1 MRELNIQTDENL
13 VLNGDFTEWPDHWKK
28 NLGRGWLSTQ
38 DEIYDDE
45 FTRFLAAGNE
55 ASVSQDI
62 IIPKDPGTDAH
73 YVLSFL
79 CETRHIEAGWVQ
91 ISVEG
96 SQDVQTIR
104 LEPGNARDREDDQ
117 ARLASGQPLAL
128 SPRVYEEKLELPIKS
143 GDVITLSIFS
153 PKNEPSDYL
162 SQICIFRIRLDLR
175 LGPLALQ
182 AVWLDD
188 QPSPL
193 GRTLHLCV
201 DGTHT
206 LKFEPEDDNAWLGTH
221 VALVSENNPDGAVLA
236 TPEWGVNQSLDRE
249 WQITC
254 PWLDLAEPHLL
265 TLILHNRYSAEPY
278 PISVSL
284 GHHRLVFREVL
295 EAAYYPVLEFSQGVR
310 LGVQVTSFY
319 TSLPVTGRPVTWTL
333 AGQPMLGVTQTND
346 EGWAYFDFQ
355 PTQAGDVEIE
365 ASVESLYYPSGVF
378 TQTFVVRVLA
388 TDPWRD
394 LSAVVDGVATRWEEK
409 TGYPNRGAVYSVVVK
424 LPETSPLLGTHLA
437 MHWSGDSPEQLGVVV
452 YPALGYWLPIPS
464 NGVELPWTLTSEDRL
479 DGQFWLSL
487 VCSKLL
493 LPSPKKPMSLA
504 RNVVRIGDVREAN
517 KLPEVDENESVL
529 LRVQVV
535 HDLNGGAG
543 EPVIGALVDWVA
555 QRKDSGSVEARSSTR
570 SGAGGWAGFL
580 FAPSQAIQYVVT
592 ASVRAHLEAVAVE
605 WPFDVVAAAA
615 NPWKS
620 EVKILLDGEEVDRV
634 ELGLHCRRGQTH
646 TLKVEPIAGSGW
658 VDANISLHWRGA
670 APDIGLVPTDL
681 GVSKVLV
688 AGGVEWKLV
697 SEANA
702 SISSLFDLELHL
714 EGERIVRELF
724 GRLIAAD
731 PKEELSLLLDQVQAV
746 LDGQALYPCLGAQH
760 RFNVLPN
767 ALTPLVG
774 LKASLTWS
782 GTPAD
787 QLEATID
794 PALNVPQLISDG
806 GTPWE
811 LDFTRSG
818 DRGEFALTLALPQ
831 LEFVATVT
839 PMKLAHNKVRIE
851 TWRES
856 AVDPV
861 VGQEPAW
868 NWVQVCSHFTGQAVG
883 EVPVKWMGSSVVP
896 SDADGWSGFAFSPE
910 NADQAYQVTAEV
922 ESLYD
927 GFKEQR
933 DTTVRALATDPWEG
947 LEVSFDQKEFKR
959 WSQHTCFPRRKGT
972 HSIDLRAAANSP
984 LSGRH
989 LILGMTGA
997 GPEALGINFQSAGLG
1012 VPRLFHGD
1020 MGLNYQFKVA
1030 DLRDASFALRL
1041 SSERLASLS
1050 PANPMSLGEGSQV
1063 LKISS
1068 NSSAFQT
1075 LDWGQALVGQV
1086 TVVSVISGKPMVG
1099 WVVTWRS
1106 PDLGVVNAETDYYGV
1121 ARVRFVPTTPG
1132 EAGLTAT
1139 VGGKDYSE
1147 SVELSYVLNEPRKI
1161 QTLCSPKPNGH
1172 LGELVSAVA
1181 NVVSAQTGEPL
1192 QDVEV
1197 RWDYP
1202 DRTIAPTRTDAE
1214 GNAWVEFRMPGV
1226 RKGLLQAVVTGGF
1239 GGWEAK
1245 FIEFELV
1252 PNMSTSTSTST
1263 STSSST
1269 WLQEF
1274 RPYVNDVEV
1283 DWLDVKLNLVSG
1295 EVCTLK
1301 LDYKYSWLIGA
1312 PEGFLTLEYA
1322 SDVEEQGLVFD
1333 PPLEQRCEMAKGTTS
1348 LSWSIFTEIAHS
1360 GPFVLNFSLPEFEQ
1374 LPNSPPLPGEVVN
1387 FAQEVDVKF
1396 DEFSVDFGASAYPCH
1411 GARHTVNVRPKPSSQ
1426 FLNKPIN
1433 LVWGGE
1439 PAANL
1444 GVVVAPSLGRE
1455 QLLTSEGVTWELNCL
1470 DTTRNGDFFL
1480 QLMLVES
1487 GLRSS
1492 PLAMSLGHNHVTVER
1507 WSTAEY
1513 QWPDIEWQKYHIRAT
1528 SVFLKKGVPGVRV
1541 TRATNQFF
1549 YFTDSKGEAATTIS
1563 TQAGGRLEV
1572 HNKYDGTVI

>member
-543 EPVIGALVDWVA
+543 EPVIG
-555 QRKDSGSVEARSSTR
+555 
-570 SGAGGWAGFL
+570 
-580 FAPSQAIQYVVT
+580 
-592 ASVRAHLEAVAVE
+592 
-605 WPFDVVAAAA
+605 
-615 NPWKS
+615 
-620 EVKILLDGEEVDRV
+620 
-634 ELGLHCRRGQTH
+634 
-646 TLKVEPIAGSGW
+646 
-658 VDANISLHWRGA
+658 
-670 APDIGLVPTDL
+670 
-681 GVSKVLV
+681 
-688 AGGVEWKLV
+688 
-697 SEANA
+697 
-702 SISSLFDLELHL
+702 
-714 EGERIVRELF
+714 
-724 GRLIAAD
+724 
-731 PKEELSLLLDQVQAV
+731 
-746 LDGQALYPCLGAQH
+746 
-760 RFNVLPN
+760 
-767 ALTPLVG
+767 
-774 LKASLTWS
+774 
-782 GTPAD
+782 
-787 QLEATID
+787 
-794 PALNVPQLISDG
+794 
-806 GTPWE
+806 
-811 LDFTRSG
+811 
-818 DRGEFALTLALPQ
+818 
-831 LEFVATVT
+831 
-839 PMKLAHNKVRIE
+839 
-851 TWRES
+851 
-856 AVDPV
+856 
-861 VGQEPAW
+861 
-868 NWVQVCSHFTGQAVG
+868 
-883 EVPVKWMGSSVVP
+883 
-896 SDADGWSGFAFSPE
+896 
-910 NADQAYQVTAEV
+910 
-922 ESLYD
+922 
-927 GFKEQR
+927 
-933 DTTVRALATDPWEG
+933 
-947 LEVSFDQKEFKR
+947 
-959 WSQHTCFPRRKGT
+959 
-972 HSIDLRAAANSP
+972 
-984 LSGRH
+984 
-989 LILGMTGA
+989 
-997 GPEALGINFQSAGLG
+997 
-1012 VPRLFHGD
+1012 
-1020 MGLNYQFKVA
+1020 
-1030 DLRDASFALRL
+1030 
-1041 SSERLASLS
+1041 
-1050 PANPMSLGEGSQV
+1050 
-1063 LKISS
+1063 
-1068 NSSAFQT
+1068 
-1075 LDWGQALVGQV
+1075 
-1086 TVVSVISGKPMVG
+1086 
-1099 WVVTWRS
+1099 
-1106 PDLGVVNAETDYYGV
+1106 
-1121 ARVRFVPTTPG
+1121 
-1132 EAGLTAT
+1132 
-1139 VGGKDYSE
+1139 
-1147 SVELSYVLNEPRKI
+1147 
-1161 QTLCSPKPNGH
+1161 
-1172 LGELVSAVA
+1172 
-1181 NVVSAQTGEPL
+1181 
-1192 QDVEV
+1192 
-1197 RWDYP
+1197 
-1202 DRTIAPTRTDAE
+1202 
-1214 GNAWVEFRMPGV
+1214 
-1226 RKGLLQAVVTGGF
+1226 
-1239 GGWEAK
+1239 
-1245 FIEFELV
+1245 
-1252 PNMSTSTSTST
+1252 
-1263 STSSST
+1263 
-1269 WLQEF
+1269 
-1274 RPYVNDVEV
+1274 
-1283 DWLDVKLNLVSG
+1283 
-1295 EVCTLK
+1295 
-1301 LDYKYSWLIGA
+1301 
-1312 PEGFLTLEYA
+1312 
-1322 SDVEEQGLVFD
+1322 
-1333 PPLEQRCEMAKGTTS
+1333 
-1348 LSWSIFTEIAHS
+1348 
-1360 GPFVLNFSLPEFEQ
+1360 
-1374 LPNSPPLPGEVVN
+1374 
-1387 FAQEVDVKF
+1387 
-1396 DEFSVDFGASAYPCH
+1396 
-1411 GARHTVNVRPKPSSQ
+1411 
-1426 FLNKPIN
+1426 
-1433 LVWGGE
+1433 
-1439 PAANL
+1439 
-1444 GVVVAPSLGRE
+1444 
-1455 QLLTSEGVTWELNCL
+1455 
-1470 DTTRNGDFFL
+1470 
-1480 QLMLVES
+1480 
-1487 GLRSS
+1487 
-1492 PLAMSLGHNHVTVER
+1492 
-1507 WSTAEY
+1507 
-1513 QWPDIEWQKYHIRAT
+1513 
-1528 SVFLKKGVPGVRV
+1528 
-1541 TRATNQFF
+1541 
-1549 YFTDSKGEAATTIS
+1549 
-1563 TQAGGRLEV
+1563 
-1572 HNKYDGTVI
+1572 

>member
-104 LEPGNARDREDDQ
+104 LEPCNARDREDDQ

-128 SPRVYEEKLELPIKS
+128 FPRVYEEKLELPIKS
-143 GDVITLSIFS
+143 GDVIALSIFS

-394 LSAVVDGVATRWEEK
+394 LSAVVEGVATRWEEK

-605 WPFDVVAAAA
+605 WPFDVMAAAA

-634 ELGLHCRRGQTH
+634 ELGLLCRRGQTH

-910 NADQAYQVTAEV
+910 NADQVYQVTAEV

-1106 PDLGVVNAETDYYGV
+1106 PDLGVVTAETDYYGV

-1132 EAGLTAT
+1132 KAGLTAT

-1239 GGWEAK
+1239 CGWEAK

-1252 PNMSTSTSTST
+1252 PNMSTSTST

-1295 EVCTLK
+1295 EICTLK

-1312 PEGFLTLEYA
+1312 PEGFLALEYA

-1426 FLNKPIN
+1426 FLNKPIK

-1455 QLLTSEGVTWELNCL
+1455 QLLTPEGVTWELNCL

-1487 GLRSS
+1487 GVRSS

>member
-1 MRELNIQTDENL
+1 MRELNIQIDENL

-388 TDPWRD
+388 TDPWRE
-394 LSAVVDGVATRWEEK
+394 LSAVVEGVATRWEEK
-409 TGYPNRGAVYSVVVK
+409 TGYPNRGAVYFVVVK

-592 ASVRAHLEAVAVE
+592 ASVRAHLETVAVE

-634 ELGLHCRRGQTH
+634 ELGLLCRRGQTH

-818 DRGEFALTLALPQ
+818 DRGEFALTLAL
-831 LEFVATVT
+831 
-839 PMKLAHNKVRIE
+839 
-851 TWRES
+851 
-856 AVDPV
+856 
-861 VGQEPAW
+861 
-868 NWVQVCSHFTGQAVG
+868 
-883 EVPVKWMGSSVVP
+883 
-896 SDADGWSGFAFSPE
+896 
-910 NADQAYQVTAEV
+910 
-922 ESLYD
+922 
-927 GFKEQR
+927 
-933 DTTVRALATDPWEG
+933 
-947 LEVSFDQKEFKR
+947 
-959 WSQHTCFPRRKGT
+959 
-972 HSIDLRAAANSP
+972 
-984 LSGRH
+984 
-989 LILGMTGA
+989 
-997 GPEALGINFQSAGLG
+997 
-1012 VPRLFHGD
+1012 
-1020 MGLNYQFKVA
+1020 
-1030 DLRDASFALRL
+1030 
-1041 SSERLASLS
+1041 
-1050 PANPMSLGEGSQV
+1050 
-1063 LKISS
+1063 
-1068 NSSAFQT
+1068 
-1075 LDWGQALVGQV
+1075 
-1086 TVVSVISGKPMVG
+1086 
-1099 WVVTWRS
+1099 
-1106 PDLGVVNAETDYYGV
+1106 
-1121 ARVRFVPTTPG
+1121 
-1132 EAGLTAT
+1132 
-1139 VGGKDYSE
+1139 
-1147 SVELSYVLNEPRKI
+1147 
-1161 QTLCSPKPNGH
+1161 
-1172 LGELVSAVA
+1172 
-1181 NVVSAQTGEPL
+1181 
-1192 QDVEV
+1192 
-1197 RWDYP
+1197 
-1202 DRTIAPTRTDAE
+1202 
-1214 GNAWVEFRMPGV
+1214 
-1226 RKGLLQAVVTGGF
+1226 
-1239 GGWEAK
+1239 
-1245 FIEFELV
+1245 
-1252 PNMSTSTSTST
+1252 
-1263 STSSST
+1263 
-1269 WLQEF
+1269 
-1274 RPYVNDVEV
+1274 
-1283 DWLDVKLNLVSG
+1283 
-1295 EVCTLK
+1295 
-1301 LDYKYSWLIGA
+1301 
-1312 PEGFLTLEYA
+1312 
-1322 SDVEEQGLVFD
+1322 
-1333 PPLEQRCEMAKGTTS
+1333 
-1348 LSWSIFTEIAHS
+1348 LSWS
-1360 GPFVLNFSLPEFEQ
+1360 LW
-1374 LPNSPPLPGEVVN
+1374 PP
-1387 FAQEVDVKF
+1387 
-1396 DEFSVDFGASAYPCH
+1396 
-1411 GARHTVNVRPKPSSQ
+1411 
-1426 FLNKPIN
+1426 
-1433 LVWGGE
+1433 
-1439 PAANL
+1439 
-1444 GVVVAPSLGRE
+1444 
-1455 QLLTSEGVTWELNCL
+1455 
-1470 DTTRNGDFFL
+1470 
-1480 QLMLVES
+1480 
-1487 GLRSS
+1487 
-1492 PLAMSLGHNHVTVER
+1492 
-1507 WSTAEY
+1507 
-1513 QWPDIEWQKYHIRAT
+1513 
-1528 SVFLKKGVPGVRV
+1528 
-1541 TRATNQFF
+1541 
-1549 YFTDSKGEAATTIS
+1549 
-1563 TQAGGRLEV
+1563 
-1572 HNKYDGTVI
+1572 